1 MELKEG
7 EEGKGRRASW
17 LSSFS
22 CPWITQR
29 SLPLLVGGEVRD
41 DRPTIVR
48 RRDFHRAGRSLQ
60 GLLPYGV
67 L

>member
-1 MELKEG
+1 MGGGGTNELVIKF
-7 EEGKGRRASW
+7 
-17 LSSFS
+17 LV

-29 SLPLLVGGEVRD
+29 SLPLLVGGELRD